1 MIPTRKIKLPERKA
15 ENPVTRI
22 QLNRNFETQKEMEDF
37 VKANHPTAEIKQFWP
52 VQVLACVIEF
62 LDNNPCVK
70 K

>member
-1 MIPTRKIKLPERKA
+1 MIPIRKIKLPERKT

-22 QLNRNFETQKEMEDF
+22 QINRHFETQKEMEDF
-37 VKANHPTAEIKQFWP
+37 VKANHSTATIKQFWP

-62 LDNNPCVK
+62 SCVK